1 MEKPLGHLCNQ
12 EKPIHISSMWH
23 VRPEKTN
30 KRLIIANNNL
40 YLLKSA
46 STDLIIQIQL
56 KLINTKRWGIFIVTT
71 WLEGWLTKPKE
82 TPSHHEVR
90 LTPQDSHSVFI
101 PQWFYY
107 FLCLWFC
114 TIVSWYCSI
123 FESVLPFSFLWVWCH
138 QLLALRRT
146 SEMSTP
152 PKLAKGTYFH
162 MQHGTKTVS
171 AFLTADGE
179 AFYSLL
185 SILVSWLSCNTVQH
199 ENTYFCILWKAKK
212 GLSINN
218 NHNYH
223 QCLSR

>member
-1 MEKPLGHLCNQ
+1 MQNMVLNLPWYFYLLMEKPLGHLCNQ
-12 EKPIHISSMWH
+12 KKPIHISSMWH
-23 VRPEKTN
+23 VMPEKTK

-46 STDLIIQIQL
+46 STDLKIQIQL

-82 TPSHHEVR
+82 
-90 LTPQDSHSVFI
+90 
-101 PQWFYY
+101 
-107 FLCLWFC
+107 
-114 TIVSWYCSI
+114 
-123 FESVLPFSFLWVWCH
+123 
-138 QLLALRRT
+138 
-146 SEMSTP
+146 
-152 PKLAKGTYFH
+152 TYFH

-218 NHNYH
+218 NHIYH
-223 QCLSR
+223 QCLSH